1 MLSIRILRSK
11 RTRKRR
17 SGRWEKAQGCL
28 LSVTKHFFLTSL
40 TLAAGQAHIARTRQ
54 RALPDTRGVMRM
66 GATRKLS
73 VVFSASRTQPAIDP
87 KEENPDSLQPRRFL
101 RVPTHAIGVA
111 QDRRRTPRACLRLP
125 LRLTR
130 IGDAVEPIPVTL
142 VTKNI
147 SSTGI
152 YFLAPRVIE
161 PGTAIELEVALV
173 ERPNG
178 CGSVHLKTAAHVVR
192 ADACEVPGWNGY
204 AASFDDFDFR
214 RDDKVPQRY
223 VSH

>member
-1 MLSIRILRSK
+1 M
-11 RTRKRR
+11 
-17 SGRWEKAQGCL
+17 G
-28 LSVTKHFFLTSL
+28 
-40 TLAAGQAHIARTRQ
+40 
-54 RALPDTRGVMRM
+54 M
-66 GATRKLS
+66 GAIRKLS
-73 VVFSASRTQPAIDP
+73 VVHSASRALPAIEP
-87 KEENPDSLQPRRFL
+87 REENPDSLQPRRFL

-111 QDRRRTPRACLRLP
+111 QERRRTPRACLSLP

-130 IGDAVEPIPVTL
+130 IGNAAEATPVTL

-173 ERPNG
+173 ERPLG

-192 ADACEVPGWNGY
+192 ADACEVPGWMAY
-204 AASFDDFDFR
+204 AASFDDFDFQ
-214 RDDKVPQRY
+214 RDDKIPERFD
-223 VSH
+223 SR